1 MILMTLNLEMKH
13 DSYKYQTVAFN
24 MNFSYLFIKFIM
36 SHLETDSK
44 QFLISYLI
52 RTIRTLKAVYNT
64 KLNYTYF
71 VLMPKKQT
79 STK

>member
-24 MNFSYLFIKFIM
+24 MNFSYLFIKFII
-36 SHLETDSK
+36 SYLETDSK

-64 KLNYTYF
+64 RLNYTYF

>member
-13 DSYKYQTVAFN
+13 DSYKYQTVALN
-24 MNFSYLFIKFIM
+24 MNFSYLFIKFII
-36 SHLETDSK
+36 SYLETDSK

-71 VLMPKKQT
+71 VLMQKEQT

>member
-44 QFLISYLI
+44 QFLILYLI

-64 KLNYTYF
+64 RLNYTYF

>member
-44 QFLISYLI
+44 QFLILYLI

-64 KLNYTYF
+64 RLNYTYF
-71 VLMPKKQT
+71 VLMPKEQT